1 MAKGYTQGCFI
12 SIFSHLGE
20 ESGTADPLLA
30 HMESILIV
38 EDTDSLREVL
48 STVLAAEGY
57 KVTSAASAEEG
68 LSLFEDEDFT
78 LVLSDL
84 KLPNRSGLEFLEESR
99 RIDNSVPVVV
109 MTAYGNIEIAVK
121 AMKLGACDFITKPF
135 DPEMLCSVIA
145 QVAQHR
151 RIIDRNWSKS
161 KRRIITQNKKME
173 EVLSQARK
181 VAALNT
187 PVMILGESG
196 TGKELIARY
205 IHEQSPRQAEKF
217 VAVNCGSM
225 PEELLES
232 EFFGHEPGAFTGAK
246 EQRLGLFEVA
256 SDGSI
261 FLDEIGN
268 MPWQLQVKLLRTL
281 QESEVKRLGSN
292 AIRKVNTRVVSATN
306 CDLEQE
312 IKSGN
317 FRDDLYYR
325 LGVFILEVPPLRER
339 PEDIELLAR
348 YFIDCYSSISEQE
361 ASISNDAIELLRQ
374 QRWPGN
380 VRQLENALERAL
392 IFSDGALTSDSFDL
406 SAGNELGDDDIANK
420 SLPELASAAL
430 RTAEI
435 SAISQTLQQTRGNKS
450 KAAKLL
456 GVSYKT
462 LLNKIKDYEIF
473 YSP

>member
-1 MAKGYTQGCFI
+1 
-12 SIFSHLGE
+12 
-20 ESGTADPLLA
+20 
-30 HMESILIV
+30 MESILIV

-57 KVTSAASAEEG
+57 KVTSASSAEEG
-68 LSLFEDEDFT
+68 LSLFEGEEFT

-84 KLPNRSGLEFLEESR
+84 KLPNRSGLEFLQESR

-121 AMKLGACDFITKPF
+121 AMKLGATDFITKPF
-135 DPEMLCSVIA
+135 DPEMLCNVIA

-161 KRRIITQNKKME
+161 KRRIITQNQKME

-196 TGKELIARY
+196 SGKELIARY

-292 AIRKVNTRVVSATN
+292 AIRKVNTRVISATN
-306 CDLEQE
+306 CDLDLE
-312 IKSGN
+312 IKNGS
-317 FRDDLYYR
+317 FREDLFYR
-325 LGVFILEVPPLRER
+325 LGVFILEIPPLRER
-339 PEDIELLAR
+339 PEDIELLAK
-348 YFIDCYSSISEQE
+348 YFIECYSEVSNQE
-361 ASISNDAIELLRQ
+361 VTLSDSALKLLQQ

-392 IFSDGALTSDSFDL
+392 IFSDGVLTKDSFDL
-406 SAGNELGDDDIANK
+406 NENTELAEGNDAENK